1 MPPWRNKYFSMQQYQ
16 LKLKKKLNKIHYK
29 NEENWLEPGVFL
41 FFSYVKP
48 HIVFTLFLY
57 FCFKF
62 RLSYSICQK
71 KFYQLL
77 KLHLTSSFD
86 IYLLITVHFCFP
98 NLDKKIF
105 VLISALTVLILFL
118 FPSKS
123 HCSFEIFLI
132 KKSLWF
138 VIFYQY
144 LCFFLVPSFNL
155 YLLDYWG

>member
-16 LKLKKKLNKIHYK
+16 LKLKTKLNKIHYK

-132 KKSLWF
+132 KKESL
-138 VIFYQY
+138 VR
-144 LCFFLVPSFNL
+144 
-155 YLLDYWG
+155 YLLSISVFFSCPIF

>member
-1 MPPWRNKYFSMQQYQ
+1 M
-16 LKLKKKLNKIHYK
+16 
-29 NEENWLEPGVFL
+29 FL
-41 FFSYVKP
+41 FFSYVKR

-71 KFYQLL
+71 KIYQLL
-77 KLHLTSSFD
+77 KLHLTSSFGL
-86 IYLLITVHFCFP
+86 YLLITVHFCFP
-98 NLDKKIF
+98 NLDKKFF

-132 KKSLWF
+132 KKESL
-138 VIFYQY
+138 VRY
-144 LCFFLVPSFNL
+144 LLSISVCFFLVPSFNL
-155 YLLDYWG
+155 YSLDYLG